1 MLEEMTD
8 FSETPESRPKLYY
21 SVLIIAFVILAAK
34 LWYLQI
40 IQGAELQEKSKRQ
53 AVREYRIPAARGI
66 IYDRYGAILAEN
78 RPSFNLFFHPE
89 WLEKEERMDFLK
101 KACVEFE
108 VDYNVAKRRMASSE
122 GKRPFKIAT
131 DISRAMLAKIETRN
145 MTYGPRYPLE
155 IQVES
160 IRVYPKKE
168 LAAHMLG
175 YCAEIDRKR
184 LKLPKYEDYL
194 PGDLVGKTG
203 IEEAYEEY
211 LAGQLGRKKVE
222 VNARN
227 APIKTLEIEQARAG
241 MNLIL
246 NVDMKLT
253 KAAARAMGQRAGAVV
268 ALDPRDGSVLAVH
281 SSPSF
286 SPEMFSHPISN
297 EVWQG
302 LIDNKMHPLSNKY
315 LQNLYP
321 PGSTFKVITAL
332 AGLESG
338 VIKPK
343 ATEYCSGSW
352 KFGRRLFRCHAKKGH
367 GFMNL
372 HLGIVKSCDVY
383 FYKMGF
389 ETGIDVISEYGKAF
403 GFGRKTGIDIVG
415 EKAGVMPNKEWKIE
429 TLKER
434 WLPGDTLNAAIGQ
447 GYVQV
452 SPMQVAVAYAAVAN
466 GGKVFQPQVVHQIS
480 RPGGEI
486 VRDWSPEL
494 LREPNINPANLK
506 LIIDALADVVNT
518 PGGTGTKAKLSSVK
532 VAGKTGTSQVRGIR
546 AVRLHWSQMK
556 YEHRDHAW
564 FACFAP
570 AENPEIAVV
579 VLAEH
584 SGHGGTVAAPIA
596 GSVLKSYFR
605 LKKQR
610 RPVKTLTSP

>member
-1 MLEEMTD
+1 MLKTTD
-8 FSETPESRPKLYY
+8 FSETPESRPKIYY
-21 SVLIIAFVILAAK
+21 TVLIIAFVILGAK

-40 IQGAELQEKSKRQ
+40 IQGAELQEKSNRQ
-53 AVREYRIPAARGI
+53 QVRHYRIPAARGI

-89 WLEKEERMDFLK
+89 WLEDEQQIPFLEKTCEELQVDF
-101 KACVEFE
+101 E
-108 VDYNVAKRRMASSE
+108 VAKRRLASSE
-122 GKRPFKIAT
+122 GKRPFKITT
-131 DISRAMLAKIETRN
+131 DISREKLAWIETRS
-145 MTYGPRYPLE
+145 MTYGPRHPLE

-160 IRVYPKKE
+160 IRVYPKND
-168 LAAHMLG
+168 LGAHMLG
-175 YCAEIDRKR
+175 YCAEIDRER

-203 IEEAYEEY
+203 IEEAWEEH
-211 LAGQLGRKKVE
+211 LAGRLGRKKVE

-227 APIKTLEIEQARAG
+227 VPIKVLEVEQARAG
-241 MNLIL
+241 MNLLL
-246 NVDMKLT
+246 NLDIKLT
-253 KAAARAMGQRAGAVV
+253 KAAARAIGNRAGAVV
-268 ALDPRDGSVLAVH
+268 ALDPRDGSVLAIH

-297 EVWQG
+297 KVWQE
-302 LIDNKMHPLSNKY
+302 LINNKMHPLSNKY

-321 PGSTFKVITAL
+321 PGSTFKPFTAL

-338 VIKPK
+338 VIKPRS
-343 ATEYCSGSW
+343 TQYCSGKW
-352 KFGRRLFRCHAKKGH
+352 YFGRRNFRCHAKKGH

-389 ETGIDVISEYGKAF
+389 ETGIDVISEYAKAF
-403 GFGRKTGIDIVG
+403 GFGEKTGIDIVG
-415 EKAGVMPNKEWKIE
+415 EKAGTMPNKEWKIE
-429 TLKER
+429 SLKER
-434 WLPGDTLNAAIGQ
+434 WLPGDTLNASIGQ
-447 GYVQV
+447 GYVLAT
-452 SPMQVAVAYAAVAN
+452 PMQVAVAYAALAN
-466 GGKVFQPQVVHQIS
+466 GGTVYRPQVVHQII

-486 VRDWSPEL
+486 VRDWAPDA
-494 LREPNINPANLK
+494 LRRPNVNPDYIK
-506 LIIDALADVVNT
+506 LINKALVDVVNN
-518 PGGTGTKAKLSSVK
+518 PGGTGTKAKMTSLK

-546 AVRLHWSQMK
+546 ANRMHWSQMK

-570 AENPEIAVV
+570 ADNPEIVVV

-584 SGHGGTVAAPIA
+584 SGHGGTVAAPVA
-596 GSVLKSYFR
+596 KSVLTSYFR

-610 RPVKTLTSP
+610 RPLKTL